1 MRRSHTVAGV
11 ARWVAFVGTGAVFVA
26 MALFLAGC
34 GGKDAAT
41 EQPPVTVEVT
51 VPVVQ
56 TQVVVET
63 REVEK
68 TVVVTATPVP
78 TPAYVSR
85 ITVPAG
91 TLAYPLSSE
100 PVSLDPQEASDEIS
114 ALVVQQLYEGLFNL
128 RQDGSTV
135 PAAATGYDVSS
146 DGKVYTV
153 TLRSG
158 MTWSDGRPVTAQNY
172 VDGVCRLL
180 APATGSDYYYMLTEV
195 APISGAKEFA
205 SGDVV
210 DCTKVGV
217 KAVDDHTL
225 QIALDRPVSFFPKL
239 LAFQTFL
246 PVRADLIKAG
256 ETVTQS
262 LTTGAGSGASTMA
275 LHSVVNGPYVLAEW
289 VPGDRIV
296 LNKNSTYWNADQVL
310 IDRIEFKIVPKLE
323 DQLAQYEKGDLQVAD
338 FPAEETPLIQA
349 DPGFANEL
357 KVLGRPGTSYIGL
370 NTQVT
375 PTLDVN
381 VRRAIASAID
391 RKALIDDVLKQPWH
405 VPAQV
410 LVPPDIPGYQG
421 EDPTVGVPYDPDA
434 ARKYLADAGYGP
446 DNPIP
451 PVEIWFNREG
461 NNEAIFEAIGNMLEQ
476 IGIPVRLNESSW
488 NVYRNALDACN
499 KPNRPG
505 AARTPAQ
512 CTYNAYRMGW
522 VMDYADP
529 SSMLDTVFSPKST
542 LQYTGWQSP
551 EYEKLLAD
559 ALAEQDETKREELYK
574 QAEKLLL
581 NDLVAAVPLQHY
593 DRTLLIKDGVV
604 ADYPPIGAPN
614 LQYWKL
620 P

>member
-1 MRRSHTVAGV
+1 MVVGLALGV
-11 ARWVAFVGTGAVFVA
+11 A
-26 MALFLAGC
+26 ALVLVGC
-34 GGKDAAT
+34 GGGSSAT
-41 EQPPVTVEVT
+41 EPPPVTVEVT

-85 ITVPAG
+85 VNVPAG
-91 TLAYPLSSE
+91 ALAYPLSSE
-100 PVSLDPQEASDEIS
+100 PLSLDPQEATDEAAS
-114 ALVVQQLYEGLFNL
+114 LVVQQLYEGLFNL
-128 RQDGSTV
+128 RADGSTV
-135 PAAATGYDVSS
+135 PAAATGYETSG

-158 MTWSDGRPVTAQNY
+158 MTWSDGKPVTAQHY

-180 APATGSDYYYMLTEV
+180 EPAIGNDYYYLLTEV

-205 SGDVV
+205 SGDTA
-210 DCTKVGV
+210 DCKKVGV
-217 KAVDDHTL
+217 RAIDDLTL
-225 QIALDRPVSFFPKL
+225 QIALDRPTAFFPKL

-246 PVRADLIKAG
+246 PARLDLVSAR
-256 ETVTQS
+256 EAVTGS
-262 LTTGAGSGASTMA
+262 LKLEAGSGVTNT
-275 LHSVVNGPYVLAEW
+275 LQVVSNGPYVLGEW
-289 VPGDRIV
+289 APGDRIV
-296 LNKNSTYWNADQVL
+296 LNKNSAYWNADQVD
-310 IDRIEFKIVPKLE
+310 INRVEFKIVPKLV
-323 DQLAQYEKGDLQVAD
+323 DQLAQYEKGDLQVAE
-338 FPAEETPLIQA
+338 FPAEETLRIQR
-349 DPGFANEL
+349 DPGFAKEL
-357 KVLGRPGTSYIGL
+357 KILVRPGTSYIGL
-370 NTQVT
+370 NTQLT

-391 RKALIDDVLKQPWH
+391 RKALVEDVLKQPWH

-410 LVPPDIPGYQG
+410 LIPPDVLGYQG
-421 EDPTVGVPYDPDA
+421 NDPAVGFPYNPEA
-434 ARKYLADAGYGP
+434 ATKYLADAGYGP
-446 DNPIP
+446 AKPVP

-461 NNEAIFEAIGNMLEQ
+461 NNEALFKAVGEMLEQ
-476 IGIPVRLNESSW
+476 VGIPVRLAESNW

-499 KPNRPG
+499 QPNRAG

-512 CTYNAYRMGW
+512 CPYNAYRMGW

-529 SSMLDTVFSPKST
+529 SSMLDAVFSPKSA

-551 EYEKLLAD
+551 EYEKLLGE
-559 ALAEQDETKREELYK
+559 ALAERDEAKRADLYR
-574 QAEKLLL
+574 QAEKILL
-581 NDLVAAVPLQHY
+581 NDMVAAVPLQHY

-604 ADYPPIGAPN
+604 EDYPPIGAPN